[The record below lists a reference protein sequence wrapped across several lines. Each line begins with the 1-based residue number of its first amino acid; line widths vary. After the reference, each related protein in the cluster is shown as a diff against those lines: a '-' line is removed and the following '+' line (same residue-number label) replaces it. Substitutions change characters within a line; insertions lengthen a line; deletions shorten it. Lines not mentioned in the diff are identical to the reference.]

1 VHFLVGDVST
11 VHTLGHSAAGRQVE
25 HVALPDQRL
34 CALLVEDGA
43 RIHFARDLE
52 GDARWN
58 VGLDK
63 PGNHVHGRTLRGED
77 QMHAPARA
85 FCARRAIS
93 SSTFLPETII
103 RSASSSMMT
112 TM

>member
-1 VHFLVGDVST
+1 MSIRGIAEFLEFFFFNDT
-11 VHTLGHSAAGRQVE
+11 ATTEIYTLSLHDALPISAAGRQVE

-77 QMHAPARA
+77 QVHAPGTR
-85 FCARRAIS
+85 
-93 SSTFLPETII
+93 FL
-103 RSASSSMMT
+103 R
-112 TM
+112 